1 MRVYHIKKDKRSQ
14 QSSEWIIQA
23 LAECM
28 EKKAYQ
34 DISVVEVAQKAGV
47 ARATFYRNF
56 DAMEDVLRLEC
67 DRAFDALRLQFID
80 HYQTADGTDAKSVF
94 IRPLLRFWDTRT
106 DIIQRL
112 IQANRITFIQD
123 AIARTIEY
131 FLSLRAT
138 AEEDLWHRVDYF
150 IAKRAGEASGILI
163 HWVKNNKDIPAD
175 ELAELIMLQT
185 RKSLHLTLKI

>member
-14 QSSEWIIQA
+14 QSSEWLIRA

-28 EKKAYQ
+28 EKKAYP
-34 DISVVEVAQKAGV
+34 DISVVEVVKTAGV

-67 DRAFDALRLQFID
+67 DQAFDALRLQFMD
-80 HYQTADGTDAKSVF
+80 HYQSFEGTDTKTVF

-106 DIIQRL
+106 DIIKRL
-112 IQANRITFIQD
+112 IQANRTAFIHD

-131 FLSLRAT
+131 FLSLRVP
-138 AEEDLWHRVDYF
+138 AEESLWHRVDYI

-175 ELAELIMLQT
+175 ELAELITLQSQ
-185 RKSLHLTLKI
+185 KLLQLTLKI